1 MARLGAKVS
10 RSDVSTFPK
19 NTFSVGIFWRNRPH
33 TSFLGV
39 IGYRVHS
46 GAKLF
51 RTKTMP
57 NFASKT
63 LSKSFFQKT
72 RFRFAFLYQI
82 VPHEF
87 YGPNGLGGAIGGKSV
102 PLWSF
107 VLPKKHV
114 FRCDFLMKPDPC
126 LFSGPNWLYDAFGGK
141 IVPDENIAQFCL
153 KSPLKFV
160 FPKNTFSVRIFVLNR
175 TSPIFLARRTGWHD
189 WGKSVPEWSFFHPK
203 KHVFGWNFFMKQAPY
218 LFSGLNWLYG
228 AFGCKIVPNENVAQ
242 FCLKSPLE
250 FVFLKHTFSVWIFVL
265 NRTSPIFFAKRTT
278 WHD

>member
-10 RSDVSTFPK
+10 RCEASSFPK

-33 TSFLGV
+33 TSFLDV

-63 LSKSFFQKT
+63 LSNSFFQKT

-82 VPHEF
+82 APHEF
-87 YGPNGLGGAIGGKSV
+87 YGPNGLDGAIGGKSV
-102 PLWSF
+102 TVRSF

-114 FRCDFLMKPDPC
+114 FSWDFLTKPDPYH
-126 LFSGPNWLYDAFGGK
+126 FSGPNWLYGAFGGK

-160 FPKNTFSVRIFVLNR
+160 FPKNTFSV
-175 TSPIFLARRTGWHD
+175 
-189 WGKSVPEWSFFHPK
+189 
-203 KHVFGWNFFMKQAPY
+203 
-218 LFSGLNWLYG
+218 
-228 AFGCKIVPNENVAQ
+228 
-242 FCLKSPLE
+242 
-250 FVFLKHTFSVWIFVL
+250 WIFVL
-265 NRTSPIFFAKRTT
+265 NRTSPIFFAKRTR
-278 WHD
+278 WHDWGQKCLGVKLRPS